1 PSGTQITPAALS
13 VAEPYNA
20 DAARSSLSSSCKN
33 VGAQTMMPQTAPF
46 ARKKTIHSISAA
58 GLRRTVRNGPRLD
71 AAADATC
78 CDGAA
83 GASRSH
89 LNSTVQKIRAMMPN
103 IRNGD
108 RQPNASASAPAVT
121 APTPAPANTPV

>member
-1 PSGTQITPAALS
+1 MI
-13 VAEPYNA
+13 
-20 DAARSSLSSSCKN
+20 
-33 VGAQTMMPQTAPF
+33 PQTAPF
-46 ARKKTIHSISAA
+46 ARKKTIQSISAA
-58 GLRRTVRNGPRLD
+58 GRRRTVRNGPRLD
-71 AAADATC
+71 SASEATL
-78 CDGAA
+78 CDGAT

-89 LNSTVQKIRAMMPN
+89 LNSTAQKTRAMMPN